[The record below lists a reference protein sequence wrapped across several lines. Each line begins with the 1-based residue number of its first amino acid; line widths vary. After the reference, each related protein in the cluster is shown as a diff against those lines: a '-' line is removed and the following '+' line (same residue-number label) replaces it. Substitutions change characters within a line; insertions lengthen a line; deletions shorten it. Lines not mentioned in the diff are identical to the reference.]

1 MVRIVVGIALGIVAA
16 FATIVL
22 VELLGH
28 MAYPLPDDLD
38 LRNPEASGQV
48 VAAIPLPA
56 KLVVIF
62 AWLVGAL
69 AGGVVAKR
77 ICRRW
82 WAAWPV
88 AGLVACAAVVN
99 VMMIPHPVWMQISA
113 VLAPLLGALA
123 ASHLVEPRTHKPEAA
138 DANL

>member
-1 MVRIVVGIALGIVAA
+1 MVRIVVGMALGIVAA
-16 FATIVL
+16 FVTVVL
-22 VELLGH
+22 IELLGH

-62 AWLVGAL
+62 AWLAGAL
-69 AGGVVAKR
+69 VGGALAKR

-82 WAAWPV
+82 WAAW
-88 AGLVACAAVVN
+88 AIAALVACAAVVN

-123 ASHLVEPRTHKPEAA
+123 ASHLVEPRTHRTEVA

>member
-1 MVRIVVGIALGIVAA
+1 MLRIIVGIALGTLTA
-16 FATIVL
+16 FVVL
-22 VELLGH
+22 FLIELLGH

-56 KLVVIF
+56 KLVVIL
-62 AWLVGAL
+62 AWIAGTLV
-69 AGGVVAKR
+69 GGVVAKR

-88 AGLVACAAVVN
+88 AGLVACAAIVN

-123 ASHLVEPRTHKPEAA
+123 ASHLVAPRTHKPEAV

>member
-1 MVRIVVGIALGIVAA
+1 MVRIVVGMALGIVAA

-38 LRNPEASGQV
+38 LRNPEASGQG

-62 AWLVGAL
+62 AWLAGAL
-69 AGGVVAKR
+69 VGGAVAKR

-82 WAAWPV
+82 WAAWAIAALV
-88 AGLVACAAVVN
+88 AGAAVVN

-113 VLAPLLGALA
+113 VLAPLLGGLA
-123 ASHLVEPRTHKPEAA
+123 ASHLVEPGVRKPEAA